1 MRSANRSLPKV
12 AATLAEFLREEALS
26 GALLLLASAAAL
38 VWANVSGGEGYTG
51 FWHQTLTLGAGGWA
65 ITEDLQHWVN
75 DGLMT
80 VFFFAVGL
88 EIKRELAVG
97 ELRSRRV
104 AALPALAAAGGVVL
118 PIAIFLAL
126 VGSGPAREGWGIPMA
141 TDIAFAAGV
150 LALLGRFCTAGARLF
165 LLAIAIV
172 DDVLAVLV
180 IAVFYSGGVD
190 WRWLA
195 LAAMFLAAI
204 LLMRRLRIPWA
215 WAYVPA
221 GVALWGA
228 TLESGVHATIAG
240 VVLGLITPARPV
252 RGRPVLERLE
262 HGLHPVSAFFVVPV
276 FALANAGV
284 YLGGGLLREAATARL
299 TWAVAVGLAAG
310 KVLGIGAATHLARR
324 AGWARLPGDMEPR
337 EVWGIGALCG
347 IGFTVSLFVTDLA
360 FSDPA
365 LIGRAK
371 VGLFAGS
378 LVSVL
383 LGTAL
388 LALAPTRGHLGVLQ
402 RRRRTRAVTRK

>member
-26 GALLLLASAAAL
+26 GVLLLLASAAAL
-38 VWANVSGGEGYTG
+38 VWANVSGGEGYTD

-118 PIAIFLAL
+118 PIAIFLVL

-195 LAAMFLAAI
+195 LAAGFLALI

-215 WAYVPA
+215 LVYVPA

-240 VVLGLITPARPV
+240 VVLGLITPAQTV
-252 RGRPVLERLE
+252 RGRPVLEQLE
-262 HGLHPVSAFFVVPV
+262 HGLHPVSAFLVVPV

-284 YLGGGLLREAATARL
+284 YLGGGLLGEAATARL
-299 TWAVAVGLAAG
+299 TWAVAAGLAAG
-310 KVLGIGAATHLARR
+310 KVLGIGGATHLARR
-324 AGWARLPGDMEPR
+324 AGWARLPGNMESR

-378 LVSVL
+378 LISVL
-383 LGTAL
+383 LGIAL
-388 LALAPTRGHLGVLQ
+388 LALAPARGHLGVLQ
-402 RRRRTRAVTRK
+402 RRRRTRAATRE